1 MNAEQTVKTQREVQ
15 VLRIPSG
22 EQIQL
27 PADTP
32 VVITQALGGSYTI
45 LVPSQA
51 GLFRLNAEDADALG
65 FEAPELKNA
74 PAPAGGQATDQA
86 VWDALKTCYDP
97 EIPVNIVDL
106 GLIYHCEVTPGEGG
120 SQVSVKMTLTAPGC
134 GMGPVLARE
143 AEGKI
148 LAIPG
153 VSGTSVEL
161 VWDPPWSPERIS
173 PEGRQRLGME

>member
-1 MNAEQTVKTQREVQ
+1 MNAEQTVTTKREVQ

-27 PADTP
+27 PPDTP

-65 FEAPELKNA
+65 FEATAVKTAIA
-74 PAPAGGQATDQA
+74 PADAQGTEQA
-86 VWDALKTCYDP
+86 VWEALKSCYDP

-106 GLIYHCEVTPGEGG
+106 GLIYHCEVAPGEGG

-134 GMGPVLARE
+134 GMGPVLAQE

-148 LAIPG
+148 MGIPG
-153 VSGTSVEL
+153 VAKAGVEL
-161 VWDPPWSPERIS
+161 VWDPPWSPDRIS
-173 PEGRQRLGME
+173 AEGRQRLGME